1 MLHVFPADAI
11 NLPDHRR
18 RHGFDNLGFR
28 FADYGLI
35 WDGKCVAIA
44 PLPEYEITAIRT
56 GQNLSGKGEL
66 WRADLPPMTSPP
78 PTLTLP
84 LRGRVGVNPQVVVAG
99 SWGIVGYWPGSPYF
113 ARAAFGG

>member
-1 MLHVFPADAI
+1 MLHIIPADAI
-11 NLPDHRR
+11 NLPNHRR

-66 WRADLPPMTSPP
+66 WRADLPPIASP
-78 PTLTLP
+78 
-84 LRGRVGVNPQVVVAG
+84 
-99 SWGIVGYWPGSPYF
+99 
-113 ARAAFGG
+113 